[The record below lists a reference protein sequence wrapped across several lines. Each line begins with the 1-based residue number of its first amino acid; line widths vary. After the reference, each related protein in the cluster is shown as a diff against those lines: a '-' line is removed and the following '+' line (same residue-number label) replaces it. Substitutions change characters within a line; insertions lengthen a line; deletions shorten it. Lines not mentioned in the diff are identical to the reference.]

1 MYLLKMKKKR
11 TNEKKNWT
19 IYLPILSMIFVAI
32 LFMYSNSYTEKWNFD
47 WKGIRSEI
55 KDSIELFDQYGVI
68 TFDETDF
75 SGRKIEQWYR

>member
-1 MYLLKMKKKR
+1 MKKKR

-55 KDSIELFDQYGVI
+55 KDSI
-68 TFDETDF
+68 
-75 SGRKIEQWYR
+75 